1 MVCSQRSRRSY
12 SISTQSNTFP
22 GIDLFSVATCKV
34 PEAAIVVKGKA
45 LCSLSILLTDHN
57 ASATECVSDHGKALC
72 KDISGICVT
81 ETDGYYIVCGI
92 CLAFGV
98 IFLIAFI
105 IPTARKLQRKWI
117 HS

>member
-1 MVCSQRSRRSY
+1 M
-12 SISTQSNTFP
+12 QSNSCV

-34 PEAAIVVKGKA
+34 PEAAIAVKGK
-45 LCSLSILLTDHN
+45 STFSSIPLTDHN

-92 CLAFGV
+92 CLAFGI

-105 IPTARKLQRKWI
+105 LPTARKLQRE
-117 HS
+117 